1 MLGLRLASDS
11 YHDPTE
17 EPELS
22 DVAPA
27 KPDQGQGHEPKT
39 INIIINSRPRSVPEK
54 DITFD
59 ELVRLAFDNPP
70 TGENIYFTI
79 TYQRG
84 QGNKPE
90 GTLLEGETV
99 RLHEG
104 MIFIVTAT
112 DRS

>member
-1 MLGLRLASDS
+1 MLGLRLASAGH
-11 YHDPTE
+11 HDYTE

-22 DVAPA
+22 DAVQA
-27 KPDQGQGHEPKT
+27 KPEQGQGHEPKT
-39 INIIINSRPRSVPEK
+39 INIIVNSRPRSVPEK
-54 DITFD
+54 DSTFD
-59 ELVRLAFDNPP
+59 EFVRLAFDNPP
-70 TGENIYFTI
+70 TGENINFTI

-90 GTLLEGETV
+90 GTLLEGKTV

>member
-1 MLGLRLASDS
+1 M
-11 YHDPTE
+11 
-17 EPELS
+17 S
-22 DVAPA
+22 DVLDA
-27 KPDQGQGHEPKT
+27 KPDEGHGHEPKV
-39 INIIINSRPRSVPEK
+39 IHFIVNSRPKSEPEK

-70 TGENIYFTI
+70 TGENIEFTI

-84 QGNKPE
+84 QGNKQGTLPE
-90 GTLLEGETV
+90 GGTI

-112 DRS
+112 DKS

>member
-1 MLGLRLASDS
+1 
-11 YHDPTE
+11 
-17 EPELS
+17 
-22 DVAPA
+22 VQA
-27 KPDQGQGHEPKT
+27 KPDQGHGHEPKV
-39 INIIINSRPRSVPEK
+39 IHFIVNSRPKSEPEK
-54 DITFD
+54 DISFD

-70 TGENIYFTI
+70 TGEFIEFTI

-84 QGNKPE
+84 QGNKPQ

-112 DRS
+112 DKS